1 MRVMLQ
7 LPALVVAR
15 LVYLAGGM
23 LQQLEGRYHMT
34 SRALREAAAH
44 AYFAPQTSSAAPQ
57 TSSAAP
63 QTSSAAPQTSSAA
76 ARAPEAQDAA
86 AVGGGGGGKGLRS
99 GGGGVI
105 GGRCIERSAGRVCVC
120 AGEVWARM
128 TLVSYLYENK
138 EKRHSLERVAGEVP
152 HQLLHL
158 GSWQLLCDVV
168 CSMPVFFAYADV
180 C

>member
-1 MRVMLQ
+1 MLQ

-23 LQQLEGRYHMT
+23 LQQQQGRYHLT

-63 QTSSAAPQTSSAA
+63 QTSSAA

-86 AVGGGGGGKGLRS
+86 VVGGGGGEGGSRS

-128 TLVSYLYENK
+128 TLVSYLYENQ

-158 GSWQLLCDVV
+158 SSWQLLCDVV
-168 CSMPVFFAYADV
+168 CSMPV